1 MATQTIKAVP
11 TRTYEP
17 KQLDRNKYVADGL
30 QYPSDLMGL
39 TSDLQT
45 GYSQSDY
52 GSNYVIFY
60 INVNEESQML
70 RNPEIETVDI
80 GDNER
85 IAKHL
90 NGKNPTQEAVVAATA
105 AAGGGLGTLLGV
117 SGGGVGGAIIGGVG
131 AATVAM
137 NTKASKFSRPQKRLK
152 TAIALHVPNQLA
164 IRYGAGWSEEET
176 FAMQAL
182 IDGGEA
188 AGRAL
193 VDAGKALVNAEGSMD
208 SKRRVSDAIIGGAK
222 NLSPIAASVAMS
234 KGPMGGA
241 LSALSGLAPNPMKEQ
256 IFKGMDFRSFTMEYQ
271 FAPRSQQESNN
282 VNNIIRTFKYHM
294 HPEFKDA
301 TNFLFLYPSE
311 FDIEYHHNGEEN
323 LNIHRHTSCVL
334 TEMNINYT
342 PLGNFSTF
350 EGGRPTQI
358 NVSMSF
364 KELTVLTKELIEQGL

>member
-1 MATQTIKAVP
+1 MATKTIQAVP
-11 TRTYEP
+11 TRRYEP
-17 KQLDRNKYVADGL
+17 KRPQGKYVVDGL

-39 TSDLQT
+39 SND
-45 GYSQSDY
+45 GVEGFPYMDY
-52 GSNYVIFY
+52 GANCVFFY
-60 INVNEESQML
+60 INVNEESRML
-70 RNPEIETVDI
+70 KNDDVATVDI

-85 IAKHL
+85 IAKQL
-90 NGKNPTQEAVVAATA
+90 NGKNYDQKAVVAATA

-117 SGGGVGGAIIGGVG
+117 SGGGVGGAVIGGVG

-193 VDAGKALVNAEGSMD
+193 ADAGKALVDKKGDQAAAS
-208 SKRRVSDAIIGGAK
+208 IIGGAK

-271 FAPRSQQESNN
+271 FAPRSQEESDN

>member
-1 MATQTIKAVP
+1 
-11 TRTYEP
+11 
-17 KQLDRNKYVADGL
+17 
-30 QYPSDLMGL
+30 
-39 TSDLQT
+39 
-45 GYSQSDY
+45 
-52 GSNYVIFY
+52 
-60 INVNEESQML
+60 
-70 RNPEIETVDI
+70 
-80 GDNER
+80 
-85 IAKHL
+85 
-90 NGKNPTQEAVVAATA
+90 
-105 AAGGGLGTLLGV
+105 
-117 SGGGVGGAIIGGVG
+117 
-131 AATVAM
+131 M

-193 VDAGKALVNAEGSMD
+193 ADAGKALVDKKGDQAAAS
-208 SKRRVSDAIIGGAK
+208 IIGGVK

-256 IFKGMDFRSFTMEYQ
+256 VFKGMDFRSFTMEYQ
-271 FAPRSQQESNN
+271 FAPRSQEESDN

>member
-1 MATQTIKAVP
+1 MATKTIIPLSVP
-11 TRTYEP
+11 TRRYEP
-17 KQLDRNKYVADGL
+17 KRPQGKYVVDGL

-39 TSDLQT
+39 SNDGVAGFPYLN
-45 GYSQSDY
+45 Y
-52 GSNYVIFY
+52 GANCVFFY
-60 INVNEESQML
+60 INVNEESKML
-70 RNPEIETVDI
+70 RNPDVETVDI

-85 IAKHL
+85 IAKQL
-90 NGKNPTQEAVVAATA
+90 NGKNYSQEAVVLATA
-105 AAGGGLGTLLGV
+105 AAGGGLGTILGV
-117 SGGGVGGAIIGGVG
+117 SGGGVGGALIGGVG

-137 NTKASKFSRPQKRLK
+137 NTKASTFSRSQKRLK

-182 IDGGEA
+182 IDGGA
-188 AGRAL
+188 AGSRAL
-193 VDAGKALVNAEGSMD
+193 AEAGKALVDKKGDQAAA
-208 SKRRVSDAIIGGAK
+208 AIIGGAK

-271 FAPRSQQESNN
+271 FAPRSQTESDN